1 MPYFFN
7 IHQCRVPT
15 ATALLPVLCAFVCV
29 YMHACVCVCVCACV
43 CMSMFVCKKTEEI
56 KHLFC
61 KINSFSIVPVYNIEV
76 TDRAKRGVCRLDFA
90 GT

>member
-1 MPYFFN
+1 MS
-7 IHQCRVPT
+7 
-15 ATALLPVLCAFVCV
+15 CADSDSTITSIMCICVCV
-29 YMHACVCVCVCACV
+29 RACVCVCVCVCVCACV

-76 TDRAKRGVCRLDFA
+76 TDRAKRRVCRLDFA